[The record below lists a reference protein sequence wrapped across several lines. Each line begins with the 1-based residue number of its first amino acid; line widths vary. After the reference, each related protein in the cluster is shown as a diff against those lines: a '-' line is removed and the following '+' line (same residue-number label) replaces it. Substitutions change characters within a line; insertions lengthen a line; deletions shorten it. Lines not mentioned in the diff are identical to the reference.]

1 MFKRAIPLVALLF
14 VACGDGGD
22 QLDDLCSGINCGNGY
37 CAVSSQGPICI
48 CDEGSTKQNGVC
60 MEASGRQPL
69 RRRHLQCMA
78 RA

>member
-22 QLDDLCSGINCGNGY
+22 QLDDLALALTAAMVIAQSHP
-37 CAVSSQGPICI
+37 GPICI

-60 MEASGRQPL
+60 MEARPPTLAKASPAVA
-69 RRRHLQCMA
+69 MA